1 MHNFRELKIWQKGR
15 ELVKDTYLMTKNFPK
30 EEMFGLTQQMRRAA
44 VSIPSNIA
52 EGCGRGTDNQLMHF
66 LDIANGSACELE
78 TQIILSFDLDYID
91 EQKMNEMTNCCKN
104 LQQMI
109 VGFKIMLEKKK

>member
-1 MHNFRELKIWQKGR
+1 
-15 ELVKDTYLMTKNFPK
+15 
-30 EEMFGLTQQMRRAA
+30 MRRAA

-78 TQIILSFDLDYID
+78 TQIILSFDLEYID
-91 EQKMNEMTNCCKN
+91 ENKMNTMANICKN
-104 LQQMI
+104 LQQI
-109 VGFKIMLEKKK
+109 TVSFKIMLEKKQNK